1 MTMKKYSKY
10 PLPTLLFMLAAG
22 LASVSCTDDDIAKD
36 QTNDGQ
42 NGVSF
47 SVTDVQDAPDADL
60 PSRATDA
67 ETYLTHSI
75 DFNEAGTSDMCLQ
88 ESTVPG
94 VNPMKRTP
102 QTRAWLKNT
111 IDANFGAFACKNGSA
126 GPDYF
131 YNEEVNRHGQML
143 HPKSW
148 NSTASTLKFYAVY
161 PYMDGTNASQK
172 LIQAT
177 TGSLPYVAFEAST
190 DIANQTDLMTAET
203 ATLNHTSPG
212 RAPHVVPLKFYHAL
226 TAIRF
231 GIGSNLSWNK
241 TIKSIEFQGIY
252 KAGHFDLAT
261 KAWSNQSGAQTFKL
275 DNLNQ
280 STSGTLN
287 TVIVKDGNTFLM
299 VPQTLP
305 SGAKIVITFADNTHV
320 TANIGGKIWK
330 AGTTKT
336 YMMTEKNSN
345 WEYKIET
352 TDPAVIAYDQTT
364 STTPY
369 TIKSYRQAPGGIE
382 QQPVKWKVVS
392 YQEST
397 DGGLNFGPE
406 TQTKPTWLT
415 NLTTESGD
423 GGTAAESGTAT
434 VKIDVTDLLVAYNAV
449 LQTATPKGSAG
460 NYHDLSTHDFK
471 GNTTSRNTANS
482 YLISAPGYYKIPLVY
497 GNAITNGTPNTHAYI
512 SQAPTGTPNEQF
524 VLRTFKDHNEADIT
538 SPYINVQNS
547 AAPATQAAIVWTD
560 QSGIVEASSLGIEGS
575 GTNAFVH
582 FHVPADKIKN
592 GNAVIAVKN
601 ASGTIMW
608 SWHLWFDHKEVLET
622 VKCTNYQGVDY
633 NFTKQTLG
641 FAYRKWEG
649 TTYDKPRVARVK
661 VEQTIANHGAKQ
673 FAYIDIKQNPN
684 SVKEISSTFYQ
695 FGRKDAMPGVQ
706 TVSDGSFTENGGNNM
721 SIRNG
726 IQHPEAFYDWG
737 DSWSNNPPAG
747 YSYYNLWSM
756 DNTTTGR
763 NDNAVVKTI
772 YDPCPAGF
780 KMPASNAFTGFTT
793 TGNGT
798 RNQTEWNV
806 SGDWDNGW
814 NFNNK
819 ITSPNA
825 TVYFPAS
832 GYRVNN
838 GCNSQGNDGYYW
850 SAVPV
855 IPYSRIE
862 GCDLFFSQWN
872 VQTKGD
878 SEYSCGYSVR
888 PVADE

>member
-1 MTMKKYSKY
+1 MKKYSKY
-10 PLPTLLFMLAAG
+10 HLPTLLFMLAAG
-22 LASVSCTDDDIAKD
+22 FMSVSCTDDDIAKD

-75 DFNEAGTSDMCLQ
+75 DFNEAGTADMCLQ

-94 VNPMKRTP
+94 VNPMKHTP
-102 QTRAWLKNT
+102 QTRAWLKST

-131 YNEEVNRHGQML
+131 YNEEVNRHGQMQ

-161 PYMDGTNASQK
+161 PYMDGSNASQK

-305 SGAKIVITFADNTHV
+305 SGAKIVITFADNIHV

-345 WEYKIET
+345 WEYKLET

-392 YQEST
+392 YQESA
-397 DGGLNFGPE
+397 DGGLTWGTE

-423 GGTAAESGTAT
+423 GGTAAESGS
-434 VKIDVTDLLVAYNAV
+434 VTLTTDIVDFLAKRNNA
-449 LQTATPKGSAG
+449 LKTATPLGAAG
-460 NYHDLSTHDFK
+460 APYDLSTK
-471 GNTTSRNTANS
+471 GGSAARNTANS
-482 YLISAPGYYKIPLVY
+482 YVISAPGHYRIPLVY
-497 GNAITNGTPNTHAYI
+497 GNAIKNNATNTSSYQTSNSGTYI
-512 SQAPTGTPNEQF
+512 LQH
-524 VLRTFKDHNEADIT
+524 FKDHAGQDIT
-538 SPYINVQNS
+538 DPWITQSNGGANAPD
-547 AAPATQAAIVWTD
+547 AAKIVWAD
-560 QSGIVEASSLGIEGS
+560 ESGLVTNLAVTGS
-575 GTNAFVH
+575 GTNAFVN
-582 FHVPADKIKN
+582 FEVPASAIKT
-592 GNAVIAVKN
+592 GNAVIAVTKG
-601 ASGTIMW
+601 GTVVW
-608 SWHLWFDHKEVLET
+608 SWHLWFAPQDVLNT
-622 VKCTNYQGVDY
+622 IAVTNYQGKTY
-633 NFTKQTLG
+633 NFTKETLG
-641 FAYRKWEG
+641 WKPTQWNG
-649 TTYDKPRVARVK
+649 TTYEQPRTVK
-661 VEQTIANHGAKQ
+661 VRVEQTTGNNGTKKETVINITQDPG
-673 FAYIDIKQNPN
+673 N
-684 SVKEISSTFYQ
+684 VKTGVTTLYQ
-695 FGRKDAMPGVQ
+695 FGRKDAFPGVKAADIKQ
-706 TVSDGSFTENGGNNM
+706 GSITEKAGDNM
-721 SIRNG
+721 SIQNG
-726 IQHPEAFYDWG
+726 IQNPGSFYTDG
-737 DSWSNNPPAG
+737 GSWYDTPPTG
-747 YSYYNLWSM
+747 YSYYNLWSA
-756 DNTTTGR
+756 DNTVVGY
-763 NDNAVVKTI
+763 NDNPVVKTV
-772 YDPCPAGF
+772 YDPCPVGF
-780 KMPASNAFTGFTT
+780 KMPASNAFTGFTA
-793 TGNGT
+793 NGQNSGT
-798 RNQTEWNV
+798 MNVDGTDDWQTYQ
-806 SGDWDNGW
+806 S
-814 NFNNK
+814 NFGHNFW
-819 ITSPNA
+819 TSSSKTA
-825 TVYFPAS
+825 TINFLAS
-832 GYRVNN
+832 GYRNYSDGLLTFV
-838 GCNSQGNDGYYW
+838 GEDGYYW
-850 SAVPV
+850 SAVPTDT
-855 IPYSRIE
+855 YSGCYLYFYSGNVNPLRIDNRSF
-862 GCDLFFSQWN
+862 GLAA
-872 VQTKGD
+872 
-878 SEYSCGYSVR
+878 R
-888 PVADE
+888 PVSE